1 LILAAFA
8 HLNQSSNQQ
17 ASKQASNLINA
28 QTFRLTFVERR
39 SGSFEHASLRSR
51 VSSRRI
57 YFENGSESTAL
68 AIEWSNRVDFNNA
81 TKHRRLLAWASFLLS
96 MVTNS
101 LVLQTLECFSQDNES
116 LSGGIQSGEGMK
128 KNDMMVSH
136 ETLMT
141 NETSSLSSLSRFDYS
156 DIIDTSSSSRQPD
169 HEVGITGTEALLI
182 YGGSQGRDL
191 LNESSEI
198 VDNMEETEDDCD
210 SSKAEEDEEIHKE
223 PKQKWRALGSFAFA
237 VGALKMVQKAMND
250 DDDQDLG
257 MNQQANAQ
265 GPGQPDVSQI
275 QADPGTSNVA
285 MPQGD
290 VTQVASQSVQQA
302 SNFASTTS
310 TQAQ

>member
-1 LILAAFA
+1 LRMGP
-8 HLNQSSNQQ
+8 NQRRLLSSGVIE
-17 ASKQASNLINA
+17 L
-28 QTFRLTFVERR
+28 
-39 SGSFEHASLRSR
+39 
-51 VSSRRI
+51 SSITRQKI
-57 YFENGSESTAL
+57 
-68 AIEWSNRVDFNNA
+68 VDS
-81 TKHRRLLAWASFLLS
+81 RLLAWASFLLS

-101 LVLQTLECFSQDNES
+101 LVLQTLECISQDNES
-116 LSGGIQSGEGMK
+116 LSGGINKSGEGMK

-156 DIIDTSSSSRQPD
+156 DIIDTSSPSRRPD
-169 HEVGITGTEALLI
+169 HEAGITGTEALLN
-182 YGGSQGRDL
+182 YGGSQGRDV

-210 SSKAEEDEEIHKE
+210 SSKAEGDEESHKE
-223 PKQKWRALGSFAFA
+223 AKQKWRALGSFAFA
-237 VGALKMVQKAMND
+237 VGALQMVQKAMND

-265 GPGQPDVSQI
+265 GTGQPDVSQI